1 MDIES
6 DAAQQNGADI
16 AAAVVRPVEREAY
29 ILLMDRH
36 PFNHEH
42 GEGGTHFWPPPPT
55 PKRVSPHPP
64 HVFWL
69 RPVKALA
76 FCVIFHALFG
86 MQKLGS

>member
-42 GEGGTHFWPPPPT
+42 GEGGDAFLAT
-55 PKRVSPHPP
+55 PSHPKKSFTSPSPR
-64 HVFWL
+64 FL
-69 RPVKALA
+69 VKA
-76 FCVIFHALFG
+76 C
-86 MQKLGS
+86 